1 MVKYYDIPN
10 YDNYQIT
17 KCGKVRKITG
27 YGFKHIKSRIAPTG
41 YPTISIR
48 KNKETKTELVHRLLC
63 LTFIPNT
70 YNKPL
75 VDHIDRNRSNN
86 NLSNLRWATWE
97 ENMNN
102 KINSPCNLSDEEKE
116 ERKRA
121 KKEYMKNYNRVYR
134 DMLQILK
141 DDLI

>member
-1 MVKYYDIPN
+1 MVKYYDIPT
-10 YDNYQIT
+10 YENYQIS
-17 KCGKVRKITG
+17 KCGSVRRKDTKI
-27 YGFKHIKSRIAPTG
+27 IKSVYIGNG
-41 YPTISIR
+41 YPTLSI
-48 KNKETKTELVHRLLC
+48 NKKTEYVHRLLC

-102 KINSPCNLSDEEKE
+102 KINSDCNLTPEQIKEKIII
-116 ERKRA
+116 
-121 KKEYMKNYNRVYR
+121 KKKYMKNYNRVYR